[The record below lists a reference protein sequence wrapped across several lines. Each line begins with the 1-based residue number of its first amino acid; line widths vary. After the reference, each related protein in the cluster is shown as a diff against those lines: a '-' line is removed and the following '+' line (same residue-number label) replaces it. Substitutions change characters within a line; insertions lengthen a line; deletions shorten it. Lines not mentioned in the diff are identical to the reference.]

1 MIFILLCI
9 VENFIN
15 KAMTNINSS
24 KVISSQVPDQFFVWG
39 WILKGVFSNYVQ

>member
-15 KAMTNINSS
+15 KTMTNVNSS
-24 KVISSQVPDQFFVWG
+24 RVISSQVPDQFFV
-39 WILKGVFSNYVQ
+39 

>member
-15 KAMTNINSS
+15 KTMTNVNSS
-24 KVISSQVPDQFFVWG
+24 RVISSQVPDQFF
-39 WILKGVFSNYVQ
+39 I